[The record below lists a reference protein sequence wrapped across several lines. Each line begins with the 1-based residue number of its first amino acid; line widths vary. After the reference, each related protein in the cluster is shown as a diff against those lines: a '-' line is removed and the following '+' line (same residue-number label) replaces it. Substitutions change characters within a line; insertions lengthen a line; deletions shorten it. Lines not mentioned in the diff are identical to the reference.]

1 MPLTGVMKRFRKY
14 ADGVLGTDGALQT
27 RTDGL
32 RTELKRNQDKQ
43 DAMEL
48 RLTGIEDRLN
58 KQYQSL
64 DKRMSNLNSLGTAV
78 NNLATS
84 LSRSYY
90 Y

>member
-1 MPLTGVMKRFRKY
+1 
-14 ADGVLGTDGALQT
+14 
-27 RTDGL
+27 
-32 RTELKRNQDKQ
+32 
-43 DAMEL
+43 MEL